1 MKILIVDDNAKMR
14 RALKS
19 LLADSATEFVECEDG
34 AEALAAYSTHQPD
47 FVLMDVAMP
56 KVDGITATRQVIRAA
71 PTAQIIILTNYGHDE
86 MRHAAQAAGA
96 CGYVLKE
103 NMLELRQV
111 LQACQQSR
119 LSNLQ

>member
-14 RALKS
+14 RALRS

-34 AEALAAYSTHQPD
+34 AEALAAYTTHQPD

-56 KVDGITATRQVIRAA
+56 RMDGITATRQIISAA
-71 PTAQIIILTNYGHDE
+71 PMARIIILTNFAHEDL
-86 MRHAAQAAGA
+86 RRAAQAAGA

-103 NMLELRQV
+103 NMLELRQL
-111 LQACQQSR
+111 LQAST
-119 LSNLQ
+119 